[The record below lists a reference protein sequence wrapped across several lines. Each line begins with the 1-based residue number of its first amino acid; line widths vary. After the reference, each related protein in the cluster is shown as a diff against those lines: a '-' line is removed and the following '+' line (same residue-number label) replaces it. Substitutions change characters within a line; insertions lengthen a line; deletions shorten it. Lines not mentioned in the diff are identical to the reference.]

1 MTRVLVAIAWPAA
14 IRRHARPSGSTG
26 ACAIYGRAARP
37 THIAGLPRQNPAAM
51 GAIESWDGV
60 ACADAAAAQGSLGCG
75 GVLRC
80 DGVCQILFVRFHCCA
95 SRARRGW
102 WCSALPSYSGGPA
115 RVVRCCRGVSG
126 KSGLPSGFDNARA
139 GQCRTRGV
147 VFLPTASLVL
157 YTLSGSR
164 FCCRR
169 GCHSGVALDG
179 VCCEL
184 HAACCVACQPVRTKL
199 VLCRPGPAAPPT
211 LHVASQHAVQ
221 RKMQHERLHVA

>member
-1 MTRVLVAIAWPAA
+1 MLFTAVRLV
-14 IRRHARPSGSTG
+14 RHTSP
-26 ACAIYGRAARP
+26 ACAAR
-37 THIAGLPRQNPAAM
+37 TRLPWARLR
-51 GAIESWDGV
+51 SWDGV

-80 DGVCQILFVRFHCCA
+80 HGVCQILLCA
-95 SRARRGW
+95 STAVHL
-102 WCSALPSYSGGPA
+102 ALPAGGGAPPYLGTREDPPA
-115 RVVRCCRGVSG
+115 YRGGTAYGGVSG

-169 GCHSGVALDG
+169 GCHSTVALDG

-221 RKMQHERLHVA
+221 RNMQHARYDASRAHA

>member
-1 MTRVLVAIAWPAA
+1 
-14 IRRHARPSGSTG
+14 
-26 ACAIYGRAARP
+26 
-37 THIAGLPRQNPAAM
+37 M

-80 DGVCQILFVRFHCCA
+80 DGRMPNAVVRFHCCA
-95 SRARRGW
+95 SRARRGR
-102 WCSALPSYSGGPA
+102 WCSALPWYSGGPA
-115 RVVRCCRGVSG
+115 RVPRCCRGVSG

-169 GCHSGVALDG
+169 GCHSWRWMACVASCTLRA
-179 VCCEL
+179 VCCTLPEL

-221 RKMQHERLHVA
+221 RNMQH